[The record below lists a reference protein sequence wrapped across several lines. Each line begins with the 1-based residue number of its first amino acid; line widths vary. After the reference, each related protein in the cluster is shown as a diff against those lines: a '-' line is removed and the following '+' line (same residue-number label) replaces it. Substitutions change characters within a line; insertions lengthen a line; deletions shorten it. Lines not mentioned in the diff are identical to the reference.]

1 MGTVNILLSEKSY
14 QANRLRAVEFLEAS
28 DHLYVMDGFAGWD
41 PQHQIKVRIICA
53 RPYHALF
60 MHNMLI
66 RPTAEQLE
74 QFGKP
79 DYTILNAGECPADPE
94 LEGNSSTTSVA
105 LNLESKELTILGT
118 QYAGEMKKGIF
129 TVMHY
134 LMPQQSILSMHCSA
148 MPVTM
153 AASHSF
159 SVCLA
164 PVKPR
169 CPLTL
174 QGR

>member
-1 MGTVNILLSEKSY
+1 
-14 QANRLRAVEFLEAS
+14 
-28 DHLYVMDGFAGWD
+28 MDGFAGWD

-129 TVMHY
+129 TVA
-134 LMPQQSILSMHCSA
+134 LLN
-148 MPVTM
+148 
-153 AASHSF
+153 
-159 SVCLA
+159 A
-164 PVKPR
+164 PTVDPFHA
-169 CPLTL
+169 L
-174 QGR
+174 QRQCR